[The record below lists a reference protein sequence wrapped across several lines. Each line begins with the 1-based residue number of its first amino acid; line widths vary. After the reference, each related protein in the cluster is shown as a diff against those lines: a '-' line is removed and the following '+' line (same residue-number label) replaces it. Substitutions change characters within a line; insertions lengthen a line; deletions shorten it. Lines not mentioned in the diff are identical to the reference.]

1 MIEEAEAQAREIV
14 GRAEAEASSIRERA
28 EAEAHEGIEAA
39 RRALDQLGGKLGRAT
54 PSEPPAASPASE
66 TVPPLP
72 PTPDP
77 APPAPAPDPAPPAPV
92 PDPEPPPPE
101 PVPAPDPQMAPTS
114 GADDGQAARLVA
126 LKLALDGTA
135 RDEAREQLSAAY
147 SVADLDGLLDDVY
160 AKAGK

>member
-1 MIEEAEAQAREIV
+1 
-14 GRAEAEASSIRERA
+14 
-28 EAEAHEGIEAA
+28 
-39 RRALDQLGGKLGRAT
+39 
-54 PSEPPAASPASE
+54 
-66 TVPPLP
+66 
-72 PTPDP
+72 
-77 APPAPAPDPAPPAPV
+77 
-92 PDPEPPPPE
+92 
-101 PVPAPDPQMAPTS
+101 MAPTS